1 MSTERDVTRVVRS
14 WLDEGVTVLPDRVLD
29 AVLDQVPAT
38 PQRRPRWW
46 ARRPDALNAP
56 KILIAVAAV
65 IAVAVVGLNVLPQIG
80 GSVGAA
86 PTQTPTATVTPVP
99 ESTGTAIAL
108 PSTGPL
114 EAGRYFIAAGT
125 STPGRLT
132 VTVPAGWATS
142 AGFIYSRIGE
152 PFDRPSPYSPPGH
165 VVFTNWMVTH
175 VYGDAC
181 HWAGAYVDAGTT
193 TDQLISALAAQ
204 KGRTASAPTDLTI
217 SGYPAKRIES
227 RVVADIDLSVCD
239 RGVVSLWPDPGP
251 DASGGLCC
259 VGVGSTDVIYAV
271 DVDGERLVL
280 FASYQLDSSLSEVAE
295 LETMALSLKID
306 PPTAS
311 PSAPIVSTA
320 P

>member
-1 MSTERDVTRVVRS
+1 MSTERDVTRIVRS
-14 WLDEGVTVLPDRVLD
+14 WLDDGVTALPDRVLD

-46 ARRPDALNAP
+46 ARRSDALNGT

-65 IAVAVVGLNVLPQIG
+65 VAVAVVGLNVLPQIG

-86 PTQTPTATVTPVP
+86 PTPTPTVTPVP
-99 ESTGTAIAL
+99 ESTGSSIAL

-114 EAGRYFIAAGT
+114 DAGRYFIAAGT
-125 STPGRLT
+125 LTPGRLT

-152 PFDRPSPYSPPGH
+152 PFDRPSPYSPPGE

-181 HWAGAYVDAGTT
+181 HWSGAFVDAGTT
-193 TDQLISALAAQ
+193 TDQLTTALAAQ

-217 SGYPAKRIES
+217 SGYPAKRIEL
-227 RVVADIDLSVCD
+227 RVSADLDLSVCD
-239 RGVVSLWPDPGP
+239 GGVVSLWPDPGP

-259 VGVGSTDVIYAV
+259 GAVNSTDVIYAV

-280 FASYQLDSSLSEVAE
+280 FASYQPDSSTSEVAE
-295 LETMALSLKID
+295 LETMVLSLKID

-311 PSAPIVSTA
+311 PSSSTPSTA